1 VDCSPEVI
9 DLIEKNHFPMTIV
22 DTQREPRKAMK
33 LLSPEEVNPEMGE
46 GLDHTGILK
55 EPSIEPSDLPDGF
68 RKAIGLGNATPLV
81 ATLPFDVGGVA
92 PEVSTETPAT
102 DGGVQPEG
110 GGGATGARRT
120 RTRKT
125 IEEARAQ
132 RDQLTKEKEAVKAA
146 KGAVQ
151 REAREAKAA
160 AQREARE
167 AKAAAQR
174 EAREAKAEA
183 MAAAK
188 QAALA
193 AKGAKAAGAAAAKE
207 ATLAAK
213 GAKAAAAAEAKA
225 AAKEAEAQPRPLSD
239 YERERAT
246 RVEENAAWLRKEG
259 LMQVLSASCPS
270 PALAP

>member
-1 VDCSPEVI
+1 MDCSPEVI

-46 GLDHTGILK
+46 GLDHILK
-55 EPSIEPSDLPDGF
+55 EPSVEPSDLPDGF

-110 GGGATGARRT
+110 GGGATRARRT

-167 AKAAAQR
+167 AKA
-174 EAREAKAEA
+174 EAR
-183 MAAAK
+183 AAATE
-188 QAALA
+188 AALA

-213 GAKAAAAAEAKA
+213 GTKAAAAAEAKA

>member
-1 VDCSPEVI
+1 MDCSPEVI
-9 DLIEKNHFPMTIV
+9 DLIEKHHFPMTIV

-33 LLSPEEVNPEMGE
+33 LLSPVEVNPEMGE
-46 GLDHTGILK
+46 GLDHILK
-55 EPSIEPSDLPDGF
+55 EPSVEPSDLPDGF

-183 MAAAK
+183 RAAATE
-188 QAALA
+188 AALA

-213 GAKAAAAAEAKA
+213 GAKAAAAAVR
-225 AAKEAEAQPRPLSD
+225 PRPLPRRRRLSHGRCQTTKGNEPPGSKRTPPGC
-239 YERERAT
+239 ER
-246 RVEENAAWLRKEG
+246 KD
-259 LMQVLSASCPS
+259 
-270 PALAP
+270 